1 MKYMV
6 KLKMLKPGDRVG
18 LVAPGSTFSREKFN
32 NSVKALKE
40 MGLVPVYGS
49 HLFSKDFIFA
59 GTVAQRTQNLRTML
73 NRKDIKAIWCVRG
86 GGGSYAVAEEL
97 AKDKKPKHSKII
109 IGMSDV
115 TALHLLFIQKWKWPV
130 LHGPLFDRI
139 GVAKTPSLEKS
150 VLKKTLFDEKFRLK
164 ITGGLKSL
172 GKSGKASGVLVGGNL
187 VLLTT
192 SLGSSWEVDT
202 RGKIL
207 FLEEIGERAY
217 RLERFLTQLKTAG
230 KFDGL
235 KGVVIGDFTECN
247 EPDGRELWKTVLKRH
262 FGKSKIPV
270 LMGVHSGHGAM
281 RLTLPMGVKVRI
293 NTGSK
298 KSFEVIEGFGRGV

>member
-1 MKYMV
+1 MV

-32 NSVKALKE
+32 ASIKALKK

-49 HLFSKDFIFA
+49 HLFSRDFIFA
-59 GTVAQRTQNLRTML
+59 GTVAQRTKSLRAML
-73 NRKDIKAIWCVRG
+73 NRKDIKALWCVRG
-86 GGGSYAVAEEL
+86 GSGSYAVAQAM
-97 AKDKKPKHSKII
+97 AKDKKPKHVKMI

-139 GVAKTPSLEKS
+139 GVKKVPTLEKA

-164 ITGGLKSL
+164 ITSGLKSF
-172 GKSGKASGVLVGGNL
+172 GKSGVATGELVGGNL
-187 VLLTT
+187 VILAS

-217 RLERFLTQLKTAG
+217 RLDRFLTQLESAG
-230 KFDGL
+230 KFKHL
-235 KGVVIGDFTECN
+235 RGVVIGDFTECG
-247 EPDGRELWKTVLKRH
+247 EPDGRDLWKTVLKRH
-262 FGKSKIPV
+262 FGKSKVPC
-270 LMGVHSGHGAM
+270 LMGVRSGHGSI
-281 RLTLPMGVKVRI
+281 RLTLPLGVKVRI
-293 NTGSK
+293 NTGIK

>member
-1 MKYMV
+1 MV
-6 KLKMLKPGDRVG
+6 KLKVLQRGDRVG
-18 LVAPGSTFSREKFN
+18 LVATGATFNREKFK
-32 NSVKALKE
+32 NSIKALKK
-40 MGLVPVYGS
+40 MGLVPVYGAN
-49 HLFSKDFIFA
+49 LFSRDFIFA
-59 GTVAQRTQNLRTML
+59 GTIAQRTKSLRTLL

-86 GGGSYAVAEEL
+86 GSGSYAVAEEM
-97 AKDKKPKHSKII
+97 AKDKKPKHPKMI

-139 GVAKTPSLEKS
+139 GIAKAPTLEKT

-164 ITGGLKSL
+164 ITSGLKSL
-172 GKSGKASGVLVGGNL
+172 GKSGAATGELVGGNL
-187 VLLTT
+187 VILAS

-217 RLERFLTQLKTAG
+217 RLDRFLTQLKSAG
-230 KFDGL
+230 KFDYL
-235 KGVVIGDFTECN
+235 KGIVIGHFTECN

-262 FGKSKIPV
+262 FGKSKIPI
-270 LMGVHSGHGAM
+270 LMGVHSGHGDM

-293 NTGSK
+293 KTGSK